1 MRRYS
6 GRRYGWSMLIGLC
19 ALIGCTP
26 DDRPIPIT
34 GSVTFDGQPV
44 GEGVV
49 QFVDEKTGRGAEV
62 RLGADGRY
70 SAELHKGTY
79 NVLVSPPYIE
89 ENTGGLPNTKY
100 KKVNNIP
107 NRYHSTA
114 TSGLSAAVDA
124 DQKTHDFK
132 LQRDKASAPTGSK
145 P

>member
-1 MRRYS
+1 MRRYP
-6 GRRYGWSMLIGLC
+6 GRRYSWSMLVGLC
-19 ALIGCTP
+19 AVAGCAP
-26 DDRPIPIT
+26 DDVPIPIT
-34 GSVTFDGQPV
+34 GAVTFDGQPV

-89 ENTGGLPNTKY
+89 ENTGGLPSTKY

-107 NRYHSTA
+107 NKYHSTA
-114 TSGLSAAVDA
+114 TSGLSATVGP
-124 DQKTHDFK
+124 DQKVHDFA
-132 LQRDKASAPTGSK
+132 LQRSGPSAPTGPKS
-145 P
+145 